1 VVRHG
6 RQFRLGAVR
15 AQSAVN
21 VVLGQ
26 LLCVPPLGRHT
37 LVAWNVYYVDVR
49 AVWRVSRVV
58 SGILADTV
66 SDEQPTIDRRGL
78 SEIRRSPFHVT
89 GRLCVSSLG
98 RHTLVARNV
107 CYVDVQAV
115 WRVSHVVSGI
125 RADTVSDVQP
135 TVARIG
141 LYKIMHAPHYHRAE
155 RLLRRLSGG
164 VAHLPASGLTPF
176 PMSSPMSIDLDCPR

>member
-15 AQSAVN
+15 AQSSVN

-26 LLCVPPLGRHT
+26 LLRVPPLGRHT
-37 LVAWNVYYVDVR
+37 LVAW
-49 AVWRVSRVV
+49 
-58 SGILADTV
+58 
-66 SDEQPTIDRRGL
+66 
-78 SEIRRSPFHVT
+78 
-89 GRLCVSSLG
+89 
-98 RHTLVARNV
+98 NV

-155 RLLRRLSGG
+155 RLLRRRSGG
-164 VAHLPASGLTPF
+164 VAHLPAS
-176 PMSSPMSIDLDCPR
+176 